1 MNKGE
6 NMGKFTND
14 SKLLLQHVGGK
25 ENIKAVTHCIT
36 RMRFV
41 LSDPSLANIKE
52 IETIP
57 SVKGTFTQ

>member
-1 MNKGE
+1 
-6 NMGKFTND
+6 MGKFTND